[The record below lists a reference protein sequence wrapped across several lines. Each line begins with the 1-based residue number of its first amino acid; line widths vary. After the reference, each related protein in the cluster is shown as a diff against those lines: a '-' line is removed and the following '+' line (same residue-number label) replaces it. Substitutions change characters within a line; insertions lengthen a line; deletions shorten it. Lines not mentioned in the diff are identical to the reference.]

1 MPLFGVSLE
10 RKEKT
15 NVQMRAYFSIRTFN
29 NNEYAWPDPLGDK
42 GEAAVVIEDVG
53 DSLECGRLFAY
64 TDNYPYFGI
73 EFFAEN
79 THFCAEHRHS
89 RLYWD
94 GCVWTNTLLEDF
106 KYLLEDRVRLFV
118 NGRHLLDVGYEQF
131 ARVVKNMKKDDY
143 EPQYKCT
150 VAVIDPRVRFLAL
163 ASLAYFDEKGAKAK
177 CELYKRLNPTR
188 QEAMAVLRRFG
199 LDVGFGPNKA
209 DEDTVYGHLND
220 FCTASKNETPAQI
233 LGRSIPLRV
242 ECEEPVELGNLDAG
256 SLFLSLA
263 NEQIGVVLRGVETV
277 GGVRKTYA
285 FSVPTE
291 WARKSVV
298 NIIEKMSVAPTM
310 PTDREGYPSRSVI
323 RIVKGDGVFS
333 LAWGGVIGGT
343 WHPLVRMAKK
353 LRLVYDMLKEDAA
366 TGVEETA
373 IRLVGEF
380 KIANTPMDYIV
391 SSLVFQVGKELLLC
405 RSPNGEKSIQVQD
418 PKDGH
423 VLGVVS
429 PMFSDVLD
437 ALLENDS
444 DVKARIESSCSH
456 QGKPSACVVVVRGK

>member
-1 MPLFGVSLE
+1 M
-10 RKEKT
+10 K
-15 NVQMRAYFSIRTFN
+15 AYFSIRTKN
-29 NNEYAWPDPLGDK
+29 NNDYTWPELLEDK

-53 DSLECGRLFAY
+53 EAIECGRLFASL
-64 TDNYPYFGI
+64 DHFPYIGI
-73 EFFAEN
+73 DFFAGDV
-79 THFCAEHRHS
+79 HFRADHRHS

-94 GCVWTNTLLEDF
+94 GCVWTHTSLEDF
-106 KYLLEDRVRLFV
+106 KYHLEDRVRLFV
-118 NGRHLLDVGYEQF
+118 NGRYLLDVGYEQF
-131 ARVVKNMKKDDY
+131 ARVVENTKNDDY

-177 CELYKRLNPTR
+177 CELYTRLNPTR

-199 LDVGFGPNKA
+199 LDVEFGPNKA
-209 DEDTVYGHLND
+209 DEDMVYGHLND

-263 NEQIGVVLRGVETV
+263 NEQVGVVLRGVETV

-285 FSVPTE
+285 FRVPTE

-310 PTDREGYPSRSVI
+310 PTNREGYPSRSVI

-333 LAWGGVIGGT
+333 LAWGGVIGRT
-343 WHPLVRMAKK
+343 WHPLIRMAKK
-353 LRLVYDMLKEDAA
+353 LHLIYDMLKEDAA
-366 TGVEETA
+366 VDIEESSP
-373 IRLVGEF
+373 RLIGEF
-380 KIANTPMDYIV
+380 KIAKAVAKDYTDALSVFPVGMEV
-391 SSLVFQVGKELLLC
+391 SLC
-405 RSPNGEKSIQVQD
+405 RSPQEEKTVLVQR
-418 PKDGH
+418 KVDGT

-429 PMFSDVLD
+429 PMFGDVLNAILD
-437 ALLENDS
+437 RSHDI
-444 DVKARIESSCSH
+444 KARIESTCSH
-456 QGKPSACVVVVRGK
+456 QGKPSACVAVIKG